1 MAEEVNMY
9 ELYKSATDLFI
20 EILEDE
26 VGSQVLIQRLI
37 EESYSD
43 DEILALGF
51 DEDDLVEVHEMLDGD
66 D

>member
-1 MAEEVNMY
+1 MAEEVNMF

-51 DEDDLVEVHEMLDGD
+51 DEDDLAEVHEEMESE
-66 D
+66 

>member
-26 VGSQVLIQRLI
+26 VGSQVIIQRLI

-51 DEDDLVEVHEMLDGD
+51 DEDDLAEVHEEMESE
-66 D
+66 

>member
-9 ELYKSATDLFI
+9 ELYKSATELFI

-26 VGSQVLIQRLI
+26 VCSSVIIQRLI
-37 EESYSD
+37 EESFSD

-51 DEDDLVEVHEMLDGD
+51 DEYDLAEVHKEMESE
-66 D
+66 

>member
-1 MAEEVNMY
+1 MAEEVNMF

-37 EESYSD
+37 EESFSD

-51 DEDDLVEVHEMLDGD
+51 DEDDLAEVHEEMENE
-66 D
+66 